1 MSWLMRLIDSLF
13 DTIST
18 YTDIGSLLGGKDKL
32 SGQIDIATDQ
42 SLVSKNGRDINAAIE
57 NYG

>member
-1 MSWLMRLIDSLF
+1 MRLIDSLF

-18 YTDIGSLLGGKDKL
+18 YTDIGSLLGGKDKI